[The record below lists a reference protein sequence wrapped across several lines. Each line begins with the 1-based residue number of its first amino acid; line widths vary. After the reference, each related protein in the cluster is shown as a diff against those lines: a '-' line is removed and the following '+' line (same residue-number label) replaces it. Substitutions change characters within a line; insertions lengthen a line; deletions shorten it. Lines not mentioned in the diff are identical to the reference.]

1 MATIYI
7 GSARVDERRKYFGG
21 SVGDQKQKSSTNDLI
36 GEVSMQ
42 PMYIHS
48 KGWYIY
54 RPKKV
59 EIANALASAMFI
71 SCNNKN
77 LGYKAY
83 MEDELAIFED
93 AWILFKS
100 KVKNLDEE
108 KTIYSAY
115 REVADEFK
123 IKYIR

>member
-1 MATIYI
+1 MILSEHDSNLMQTAIMDI
-7 GSARVDERRKYFGG
+7 ARLCARHAKE
-21 SVGDQKQKSSTNDLI
+21 
-36 GEVSMQ
+36 
-42 PMYIHS
+42 
-48 KGWYIY
+48 
-54 RPKKV
+54 
-59 EIANALASAMFI
+59 
-71 SCNNKN
+71 NNEN

-83 MEDELAIFED
+83 MEDELAIFDD

-123 IKYIR
+123 IKYKR